1 MLSVD
6 ICLIFKKYLFTFDC
20 AGSSLLRRLSLV
32 AVHGFSPRLWLLL
45 LKCTHSRVC
54 GLQ

>member
-6 ICLIFKKYLFTFDC
+6 ICLIFKKYLLTFDC

-32 AVHGFSPRLWLLL
+32 AVHGFSLWWLLL
-45 LKCTHSRVC
+45 LKCTQSRMC
-54 GLQ
+54 RLQ